1 MNEALLNNQII
12 VYLLSESVLL
22 GLLFVAFIISIAIL
36 KGWDFGSYSENQFVL
51 ERRAY
56 LVMTI
61 LLFVFIVKFFLVIYF
76 VFAIDNLSVLV
87 PGAMCAAGVISANDY
102 GMVLLFFKFLIL
114 FFLILWMA
122 VNKFDLEAKNYPL
135 FRTKSWL
142 FIAIFIM
149 ITLEMWLNIKYLS
162 NIDMLDP
169 VYCCSTLYGH
179 LEGANPLPF
188 GLDITKLLMLFYLL
202 YAMII
207 GTMFSG
213 QKLLNIVANILFV
226 VIAYYSVLYFFG
238 TYVYELPTHNCPF
251 CLLQVDYYYV
261 GYLMWGTLFGGVFI
275 GLVSSIMELYLKT
288 PRKRENQISLVLLTT
303 FVLLCTGYVV
313 VFYIRNG
320 VFL

>member
-22 GLLFVAFIISIAIL
+22 GLLLVAFIISIAIL
-36 KGWDFGSYSENQFVL
+36 KNWDFGAYTEQQFSL

-61 LLFVFIVKFFLVIYF
+61 LLFVFVVKFFLVVYF
-76 VFAIDNLSVLV
+76 VFAIDKLSILV

-102 GMVLLFFKFLIL
+102 GMVLLFFKFIIL

-122 VNKFDLEAKNYPL
+122 LNTYDLEAKSYPL
-135 FRTKSWL
+135 FRTKFWL
-142 FIAIFIM
+142 FIGIFAM
-149 ITLEMWLNIKYLS
+149 ICIEMWLNIKYLN

-188 GLDITKLLMLFYLL
+188 GLNIAKLLILFYLL
-202 YAMII
+202 YAMIVI
-207 GTMFSG
+207 TVFSA
-213 QKLLNIVANILFV
+213 QRLLNIIANILFV
-226 VIAYYSVLYFFG
+226 FIAYYSVLYFFG

-251 CLLQVDYYYV
+251 CLLQSEYYYV
-261 GYLMWGTLFGGVFI
+261 GYLMWGSLFAGVFI
-275 GLVSSIMELYLKT
+275 GLVSSIMELFLKI
-288 PRKRENQISLVLLTT
+288 PRKKESRMSLLLLSL
-303 FVLLCTGYVV
+303 FVLLCTGYVAM
-313 VFYIRNG
+313 FYINNG